1 MPDRPKALTC
11 CTVLI
16 VSKGYSTVFTKR
28 LVKTV
33 LQPFDTIKT
42 VQQVGAFQRFKK
54 ALPCCTVLM
63 VSKGYSTVL
72 AKILVKTVL

>member
-63 VSKGYSTVL
+63 VSKGYSL
-72 AKILVKTVL
+72 SLIHI

>member
-16 VSKGYSTVFTKR
+16 VSKGYSTVFTR

-63 VSKGYSTVL
+63 VSKDYSTVL
-72 AKILVKTVL
+72 ANMLINTVL